1 MHRLTLLYTVMENT
15 RHWFVE
21 KHIAEAVDHAG
32 NPLTVW
38 QCEQLG
44 GTRAMPLF
52 LSTYAELMQKGYA
65 TQHMSWIDG
74 NKLQVVYLFDELTQQ
89 VAGGIAFEYRAV
101 IREGWIVLS
110 FTDPAYRGR
119 RINQIAHQYFEESIR
134 KLGGNKIASHVH
146 VDNEARLKSAE
157 KSGFKP
163 ELYRMAKRIA
173 WND

>member
-1 MHRLTLLYTVMENT
+1 MENT

-21 KHIAEAVDHAG
+21 KHIAEAVDHTG
-32 NPLTVW
+32 NSLTVW
-38 QCEQLG
+38 RCEHLG

-65 TQHMSWIDG
+65 SPHMSWTDG
-74 NKLQVVYLFDELTQQ
+74 NKLQVVYLFDELAQQ

-101 IREGWIVLS
+101 NREGWIVLS

-119 RINQIAHQYFEESIR
+119 RINQLAHQYFEEAIQQ
-134 KLGGNKIASHVH
+134 LGGNKIASHVH
-146 VDNEARLKSAE
+146 VTNEARLKSAE

-163 ELYRMAKRIA
+163 EFYRMTKRIA
-173 WND
+173 WNDRHSK